1 MTQSP
6 ARIAVIGSWHQS
18 AVLCGCFAEMGH
30 QVVGIAD
37 EPALSGLLAGR
48 APVHEPGLDVLL
60 DQMIK
65 AGRLHFT
72 KSFAEGLR
80 GAEFAFLSID
90 TPVGPDDESD
100 LEPIW
105 RAAESVAAVA
115 PDGLTVIVTSQVPV
129 GTSEQIAKRLGHRTH
144 IAYVPEFLRL
154 STALE
159 TFRKADRFVIG
170 ADDPK
175 VAARVAAIYEPLRRP
190 IHVTDIRSAEMGKHA
205 SNAWLATSV
214 SFINQV
220 ADLCEQVG
228 ADVREVAT
236 IMKLDTRV
244 GPHAYLGAG
253 LGYAGGTLGREIRA
267 LQKLGASHG
276 ISTELFDAVDAVNQ
290 RRIGHLVNRLRS
302 LQPELGDVP
311 IAVFGLTYKAG
322 TSTLRRSAAL
332 TLIAELAAA
341 GARVSAYDPLAQLN
355 EEATD
360 LPKFTMHREPG
371 AAAKGA
377 SALILLAP
385 WPEGFAPRR
394 VAELMARPLVLDS
407 GNYLDR
413 EAALGAGLEY
423 HGIGR

>member
-1 MTQSP
+1 
-6 ARIAVIGSWHQS
+6 
-18 AVLCGCFAEMGH
+18 MGH

-37 EPALSGLLAGR
+37 EPALSGLRAGH
-48 APVHEPGLDVLL
+48 APIHEPGLDLLL

-72 KSFAEGLR
+72 ESYADGLR

-105 RAAESVAAVA
+105 RAVEEVAAVA
-115 PDGLTVIVTSQVPV
+115 PDGLTVIVTAQVPV
-129 GTSEQIAKRLGHRTH
+129 GTSEQIAEQLGHH
-144 IAYVPEFLRL
+144 IQVAYVPEFLRL

-170 ADDPK
+170 ADDPE

-214 SFINQV
+214 SFINQI
-220 ADLCEQVG
+220 ADLSEQVG

-244 GPHAYLGAG
+244 GPHAFLGAG

-267 LQKLGASHG
+267 LQNLGAAHG
-276 ISTELFDAVDAVNQ
+276 VTTELFDAVDTVNQ
-290 RRIGHLVNRLRS
+290 RRIGHLLIRLRS
-302 LQPELGDVP
+302 LQPELKNVP

-322 TSTLRRSAAL
+322 TSTIRRSSSL

-341 GARVSAYDPLAQLN
+341 GARVSAYDPLA
-355 EEATD
+355 EVDDSSD
-360 LPKFTMHREPG
+360 LPQFTMHREPD
-371 AAAKGA
+371 AAVKGA

-385 WPEGFAPRR
+385 WPDGFAPRR
-394 VAELMARPLVLDS
+394 MARLMARPLVFDG
-407 GNYLDR
+407 GNYLNS
-413 EAALGAGLEY
+413 EAALEAGLEY